1 MRSAVH
7 ASANNRKRGNLYFA
21 AAITL
26 LALSFLF
33 APGEG
38 GMLWMMWRD
47 TTWLS
52 VVLVLLAVMF
62 IVLWRRSPRD

>member
-1 MRSAVH
+1 MMP
-7 ASANNRKRGNLYFA
+7 ASYTSTNDRKRSNLYFA
-21 AAITL
+21 TALLL

-52 VVLVLLAVMF
+52 VALVLLAVMF
-62 IVLWRRSPRD
+62 IVLWRRSPRN

>member
-1 MRSAVH
+1 MSSALH
-7 ASANNRKRGNLYFA
+7 AGTNNRKRNLYLA

-33 APGEG
+33 APSES

-47 TTWLS
+47 TTWLAVGF
-52 VVLVLLAVMF
+52 VVLAVLF
-62 IVLWRRSPRD
+62 IVLWRRSSRS